1 MVKPGQRVDD
11 VVTASAV
18 DGTEMIAPALKTL
31 DHELNLLDGSG
42 ARILFIFSDAH
53 LVQHDQTE
61 YCKTW
66 LRLAKQRGVTVI
78 WCTWGGFRGN
88 HGYGSVL
95 HLAGK
100 SPAECATLLGREIL
114 AAVKRNLAA

>member
-1 MVKPGQRVDD
+1 VTD

-42 ARILFIFSDAH
+42 ARILFIMSDAH
-53 LVQHDQTE
+53 LVQRDQAD

-78 WCTWGGFRGN
+78 WCHWGSFKGN
-88 HGYGSVL
+88 YGYGTVL
-95 HLAGK
+95 GLLGK

-114 AAVKRNLAA
+114 KAVKLNQAA